1 MTKIRD
7 FAPSQYRKELAAAN
21 LNFRQADTEG
31 TNYYKLYIAASD
43 TSFMKVTHRD
53 MSAHA
58 FTMAEQAL
66 TQEVKLMDIE
76 QRYQLIVEYQ
86 AKYNSN
92 VDFPQAVAARYLN
105 ILADPNY
112 GFLLFR

>member
-1 MTKIRD
+1 
-7 FAPSQYRKELAAAN
+7 
-21 LNFRQADTEG
+21 
-31 TNYYKLYIAASD
+31 
-43 TSFMKVTHRD
+43 
-53 MSAHA
+53 
-58 FTMAEQAL
+58 
-66 TQEVKLMDIE
+66 MDIE